1 MQPPNV
7 SQAGSGD
14 VAIACQVVGGG
25 PTAIVFV
32 RGITGDLLSTWEQ
45 PLLVRHVEGLATA
58 GRVLMLDSAGRASP
72 TAFARCSR
80 TIRRIPAPESDL
92 APESGAILVHL
103 AALMRYFMRVP
114 HLSDQVRSPVDLRK
128 RKKSKERESWGAAEV
143 VAPPSSEADGAVEDR
158 AAPAATTPDDRD
170 DRDAAE
176 RAEIAEVMYK
186 AAAERAEIAEVMY
199 GAALRRGELA
209 EAMEKAAAERASAAE
224 AIEKA
229 AAERTASLAARE
241 KAAAERDSI
250 ANSRD
255 RAAAERDSIA
265 NTRDRAAAERGTSAV
280 SRLTVGREAAN
291 EDGEDPALERARLE
305 AELQRAHLDAL
316 TGAFRREMGRLALR
330 NEIERARR
338 SNGKFVIAFI
348 DVDGLKGV
356 NDRDGHA
363 AGDRV
368 LRTLAATMRANLR
381 SYDPIVRFGG
391 DEFICGISS
400 IDPGEV
406 QHRIGVIDQS
416 LRNATGVGITAGLA
430 ELTSNESL
438 DELTAKADAALIEAK
453 RNRVE

>member
-1 MQPPNV
+1 
-7 SQAGSGD
+7 
-14 VAIACQVVGGG
+14 
-25 PTAIVFV
+25 
-32 RGITGDLLSTWEQ
+32 
-45 PLLVRHVEGLATA
+45 
-58 GRVLMLDSAGRASP
+58 
-72 TAFARCSR
+72 
-80 TIRRIPAPESDL
+80 
-92 APESGAILVHL
+92 
-103 AALMRYFMRVP
+103 
-114 HLSDQVRSPVDLRK
+114 VDLRK
-128 RKKSKERESWGAAEV
+128 RKKSKAKEARDAAEV
-143 VAPPSSEADGAVEDR
+143 VAPPGSEADVAVEDR

-170 DRDAAE
+170 DPDAAD
-176 RAEIAEVMYK
+176 RAEIAEDMYK

-229 AAERTASLAARE
+229 AAERTASLEARE
-241 KAAAERDSI
+241 KAGAERDSI
-250 ANSRD
+250 ANTRD

-280 SRLTVGREAAN
+280 SRLTAGRDDAAD
-291 EDGEDPALERARLE
+291 DGEDPALERARLE

-400 IDPGEV
+400 IDPSEV

-453 RNRVE
+453 RNRVG